1 MLQLTDEELI
11 NFIRKCEG
19 EVYTLA
25 EIHKVLIKANIAG
38 TIEELR
44 MKVLSLFQDGYIGKE
59 LTNDG
64 VNMYYIIFNP
74 SEGISS

>member
-1 MLQLTDEELI
+1 MLELTDEELI
-11 NFIRKCEG
+11 NHIKECEG

-25 EIHKVLIKANIAG
+25 EIHKVLIKADKTG

-44 MKVLSLFQDGYIGKE
+44 KKIITLFQDGYIGKE
-59 LTNDG
+59 MTNDG

-74 SEGISS
+74 SENIQI